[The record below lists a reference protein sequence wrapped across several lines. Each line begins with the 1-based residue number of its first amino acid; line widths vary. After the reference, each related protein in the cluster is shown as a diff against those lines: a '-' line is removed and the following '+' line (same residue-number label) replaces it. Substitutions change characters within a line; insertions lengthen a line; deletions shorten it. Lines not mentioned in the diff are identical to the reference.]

1 MKILII
7 NQHSMN
13 HGDEAAGLALV
24 CSLNQNGFHDI
35 TILYNVHKKDAGV
48 FFKFENVKNANIYA
62 RSKLLNLC
70 FILFSIYPSKITRL
84 LLSSFKKCRYERSLI
99 KHADYIIS
107 APGGPSLGN
116 IYRDYA
122 YLWRLYEASVYNKK
136 TAIYSPSIGP
146 FNIGDRLWKSTQKI
160 LKNADFVSLR
170 DFASFRY
177 ADFMN
182 INYKQSIDTAFLNC
196 REVNTSIDFLNL
208 PQKYVV
214 IVPNKLYQWHP
225 FFIKCEKNKIDDFYR
240 SVITRFVDNGINVI
254 LLPQIF
260 CQGEIDDEPYFNFLK
275 NDNPLITVISS
286 SYDSNIQQRIIEKSD
301 FVVGVR
307 YHTIIFSINQSKPFY
322 CISYEN
328 KMKNMLEILSLCDRS
343 IDASIAFDFPQ
354 RTIDEVWNYYLRRD
368 LDKLEIIKSMKL
380 AKKIANETF
389 CSLIYRLNEIN
400 K

>member
-1 MKILII
+1 
-7 NQHSMN
+7 MN

-24 CSLNQNGFHDI
+24 SSLYQKGFHDI
-35 TILYNVHKKDAGV
+35 TILYNVNKKDEGI
-48 FFKFENVKNANIYA
+48 FFKFDNVKNAKIYT
-62 RSKLLNLC
+62 RNKLLSLC
-70 FILFSIYPSKITRL
+70 FILFSIYPSKITCL
-84 LLSSFKKCRYERSLI
+84 LLSLFKKCRYERMLI
-99 KHADYIIS
+99 KDANYIIS

-116 IYRDYA
+116 IYKDYA
-122 YLWRLYEASVYNKK
+122 YLWRLYEAAIYNKK

-146 FNIGDRLWKSTQKI
+146 FNIGDRLWKSTRKI

-196 REVNTSIDFLNL
+196 GEMNISIDFLNL

-225 FFIKCEKNKIDDFYR
+225 LFVNCEKNKIDDFYKKL
-240 SVITRFVDNGINVI
+240 INRFVGNGVNVI

-260 CQGEIDDEPYFNFLK
+260 CQGDINDEPYFNYLK
-275 NDNPLITVISS
+275 MNNPLVTVISS
-286 SYDSNIQQRIIEKSD
+286 SYDSNIQQKIIEKSD

-307 YHTIIFSINQSKPFY
+307 YHTIVFSINQSKPFY

-328 KMKNMLEILSLCDRS
+328 KMKNMLEILSLYNRS
-343 IDASIAFDFPQ
+343 IDASTAFDFPQ
-354 RTIDEVWNYYLRRD
+354 SIIDDIWNYYLRRD
-368 LDKLEIIKSMKL
+368 LDELEIIDSMKL
-380 AKKIANETF
+380 ARKIANETF
-389 CSLIYRLNEIN
+389 YSLMYRLN
-400 K
+400 